1 MARPNT
7 VLDPGVELLIDL
19 TDAAVPANLSDP
31 RPNLPESLVRMLP
44 FLDELHDPL
53 LAVDIDGDV
62 LFSNQAFDA
71 LVGADGRDQSAGG
84 MPAWLP
90 TDSRPSWR
98 FLLELQRSDVAR
110 DAGMIAIDLVAQRST
125 GAVVS
130 VRSTWD
136 RLVADDGSL
145 LALLVLFRVDTSRD
159 DAETHER
166 LISELRQVVDVIAGQ
181 VRQRGGS
188 YTTGSGPMPLAT

>member
-1 MARPNT
+1 MARSDA
-7 VLDPGVELLIDL
+7 VLDSGIELLVDL
-19 TDAAVPANLSDP
+19 TDGPVRANVPDL

-53 LAVDIDGDV
+53 LAVAIDGDV
-62 LFSNQAFDA
+62 LFSNQAFDS
-71 LVGADGRDQSAGG
+71 LVGADGRDQSSEG

-136 RLVADDGSL
+136 RLVAEDGSL
-145 LALLVLFRVDTSRD
+145 LALLVLFRSDTSRD
-159 DAETHER
+159 DAETRKR
-166 LISELRQVVDVIAGQ
+166 LISELRQVVDVIAGH
-181 VRQRGGS
+181 VRERGGS
-188 YTTGSGPMPLAT
+188 DLLNRGQGLE

>member
-1 MARPNT
+1 MARPHA
-7 VLDPGVELLIDL
+7 VLDPGIELLVDL
-19 TDAAVPANLSDP
+19 TDEAVRANSPDQ

-44 FLDELHDPL
+44 FLDALHDPL
-53 LAVDIDGDV
+53 LAVSIDGDV
-62 LFSNQAFDA
+62 LFSNQAFDT
-71 LVGADGRDQSAGG
+71 LVGADGRDQSIEG

-90 TDSRPSWR
+90 TDNRPSWR

-145 LALLVLFRVDTSRD
+145 LALLGLFRSDTSRD

-166 LISELRQVVDVIAGQ
+166 LISELRQVVDVIAGH
-181 VRQRGGS
+181 VRQRGESDTTESGS
-188 YTTGSGPMPLAT
+188 MPRAT